1 MPNAKAPR
9 LFRHT
14 DAFACLLPGTKQ
26 VRNHPCVDALPKRL
40 SSRAALR
47 AGARGPA
54 GAPRLRRGR
63 TRQGRPRN
71 LGPTPHRSRPHG
83 IRGTPRPGRGQ
94 GNSPNSSSARAS
106 PRTSSD
112 AAHLR
117 SSTSVARLVGRSRS
131 HPFGCLRIVDIRH
144 SCTDSRESELAVRS
158 LDPGSVLVRRR
169 SKKDLGRKSRPASG
183 ASLVQPAD

>member
-1 MPNAKAPR
+1 MPRHQGYSGTRTPLLAFCPVLSKSGTIHVWTLYLKGFQVGRRYAPGR
-9 LFRHT
+9 G
-14 DAFACLLPGTKQ
+14 AC
-26 VRNHPCVDALPKRL
+26 R
-40 SSRAALR
+40 
-47 AGARGPA
+47 
-54 GAPRLRRGR
+54 APRLRRGR

-131 HPFGCLRIVDIRH
+131 HPFGCLRFVDIRH

-183 ASLVQPAD
+183 ASLIQPAD